1 MINQEENVQQVD
13 KAVKTCLN
21 VWDSIC
27 NSNLVSKALPLTTLA
42 LTAALIPIPP
52 HTINDLGDVIAIWQ

>member
-1 MINQEENVQQVD
+1 MINQEENVQQAD

-27 NSNLVSKALPLTTLA
+27 NSKLVSKALPLTTLA
-42 LTAALIPIPP
+42 VTVALIPIPTD
-52 HTINDLGDVIAIWQ
+52 TIDNLGDVIAIWQ